1 MKATWTKTH
10 SLLLICSLVLL
21 AGCLQED
28 AVTITKD
35 GRVSFES
42 MVTEPDEKKQIEFP
56 AFEKLITQTLD
67 DLRQR
72 KWKADVTW
80 TSKQRP
86 YQLKITGSGKLPEV
100 VGSTGFYTLAK
111 IDDTRYKVSFL
122 APENSSVRIAF
133 QSTESSA
140 TIFDV
145 AGRPVHEIE
154 NVSSAESFTIS
165 LK

>member
-42 MVTEPDEKKQIEFP
+42 VVTEPDEKKQIEFP
-56 AFEKLITQTLD
+56 AFEKLIAQTLD
-67 DLRQR
+67 GLRQR

-111 IDDTRYKVSFL
+111 IDDTTYKVSFL
-122 APENSSVRIAF
+122 APENSLRIAF
-133 QSTESSA
+133 QSPENSA
-140 TIFDV
+140 TISDA
-145 AGRPVHEIE
+145 AGKPVHEIE